1 MKVFKNIDKTFT
13 IVFYNVKG
21 LMPGCRNSKNAIDN
35 IRVFSNREIN
45 EYCPGLEAPY
55 SIERISYPHN
65 VIAFPINAD
74 KLSETISK

>member
-13 IVFYNVKG
+13 IVFYKEKALTPDCWN
-21 LMPGCRNSKNAIDN
+21 NKNIIND
-35 IRVFSNREIN
+35 IRVFSNLEIS

-55 SIERISYPHN
+55 GIKRISYPHN

-74 KLSETISK
+74 KLSDTISE